1 MISGL
6 LAYSFLPKKPRIK
19 YETVNTHGQLAMF

>member
-1 MISGL
+1 

-19 YETVNTHGQLAMF
+19 YETIDNYGQLAIC